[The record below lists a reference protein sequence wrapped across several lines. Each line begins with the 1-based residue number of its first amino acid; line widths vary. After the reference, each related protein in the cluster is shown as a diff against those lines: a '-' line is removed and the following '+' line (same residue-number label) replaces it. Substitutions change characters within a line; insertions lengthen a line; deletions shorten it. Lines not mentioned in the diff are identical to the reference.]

1 MARVTVERE
10 RELDEFYTTIAAN
23 TDTQLGMIAYAYKSP
38 QFRGRGRKM
47 QAKQG

>member
-1 MARVTVERE
+1 MRE
-10 RELDEFYTTIAAN
+10 RELGEFYTTIAAN